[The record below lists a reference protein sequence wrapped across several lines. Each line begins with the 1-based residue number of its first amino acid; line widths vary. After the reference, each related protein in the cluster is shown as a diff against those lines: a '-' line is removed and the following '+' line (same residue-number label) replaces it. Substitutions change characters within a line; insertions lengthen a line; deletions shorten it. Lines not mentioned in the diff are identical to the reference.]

1 MQGNDNALVTLRPQL
16 TLYAARQLINNAMMQ
31 ARRKQRAVSVAVV
44 DTHGALIAFER
55 EDNASGVTVQT
66 AIEKARTAA
75 LLRDPSKVFED
86 FINTGTPS
94 FLATPGITALQGGV
108 PVVVGNDIA
117 GAIGVSGASGDED
130 NEIATLAS
138 HLEQA

>member
-1 MQGNDNALVTLRPQL
+1 MPGNDNALVTLRPQL
-16 TLYAARQLINNAMMQ
+16 TLYAARQLINNAIAQ

-55 EDNASGVTVQT
+55 DDNASGVTVQT

-86 FINTGTPS
+86 FINTGAPS

-108 PVVVGNDIA
+108 PVVVDNAVA

-130 NEIATLAS
+130 NEIATRAS

>member
-1 MQGNDNALVTLRPQL
+1 MPGNDNALVTLRPQL
-16 TLYAARQLINNAMMQ
+16 TLYAARQLINNAMAQ

-55 EDNASGVTVQT
+55 DDNASGVTVQT

-75 LLRDPSKVFED
+75 LIRDPSKVFED
-86 FINTGTPS
+86 FINAGAPS

-108 PVVVGNDIA
+108 PVVVDNAVA

-138 HLEQA
+138 RLEQA